1 MAVIKTV
8 LFSDSALFPARIFFR
23 RIAQFFH
30 NGIHNNDTIRYAH
43 VSFSTRALSL
53 CLPAAEQEEC
63 EIAYDKPLPTTT
75 IEIVTLHFF
84 FFLLRGY
91 GEAEF
96 FFLRAERNTWNTWWG
111 WLTDIGRDRES
122 TSWTETFNWFSHVW
136 NPRLLRS
143 GWPTWPWMGA
153 YARGVGEFKIQ
164 LHPLGRE

>member
-1 MAVIKTV
+1 MNSFQMAVIKTV
-8 LFSDSALFPARIFFR
+8 LFPDSTLFPARIFFR

-53 CLPAAEQEEC
+53 CLPAAEQQEC

-96 FFLRAERNTWNTWWG
+96 FFPPRRKEHVEHVVRMVDGYRQGQREHFLNGNVQLILSRMKSATSTKRLAYVAMNGRICTRGWG
-111 WLTDIGRDRES
+111 
-122 TSWTETFNWFSHVW
+122 V
-136 NPRLLRS
+136 
-143 GWPTWPWMGA
+143 
-153 YARGVGEFKIQ
+153 
-164 LHPLGRE
+164 